1 MSSQRIL
8 VVDDSTLMLEVAR
21 NALEESGFKVA
32 TASTLAEF
40 EAHDPTT
47 FDLILM
53 DVQMPELFGDDVA
66 AGSGLVAGGLIYWI
80 ANTFFSGITLA
91 GSDPFPVP
99 WQAVL
104 WGGGAGGVAALIGS
118 VFPAWSA
125 CSVRPSQVFAR
136 VG

>member
-1 MSSQRIL
+1 VSSQRIL

-21 NALEESGFKVA
+21 NALEESGFHVA

-66 AGSGLVAGGLIYWI
+66 AIVRHVRGARARIVLFSNLDPAELATRTAEAELDGYICKRDGMDTLV
-80 ANTFFSGITLA
+80 T
-91 GSDPFPVP
+91 
-99 WQAVL
+99 
-104 WGGGAGGVAALIGS
+104 
-118 VFPAWSA
+118 
-125 CSVRPSQVFAR
+125 R
-136 VG
+136 VKGYLS